1 MKQQGVVILK
11 KWTLFV
17 ISSILITIALSTLLL
32 IALFK
37 YANENTIYLMAQNIN
52 FMGPDGVFD
61 SLFILILVLS
71 IVVSVL
77 VSKFVFWSKCGE

>member
-17 ISSILITIALSTLLL
+17 ISSIFITIALSTLLL

-37 YANENTIYLMAQNIN
+37 YANESTIYLMAQNIN
-52 FMGPDGVFD
+52 FMGPDGLFD
-61 SLFILILVLS
+61 SLFILILALS

-77 VSKFVFWSKCGE
+77 VSKFIFWRKRGE

>member
-37 YANENTIYLMAQNIN
+37 YTNESTIYLMAQNIN
-52 FMGPDGVFD
+52 FMGPDGIFD
-61 SLFILILVLS
+61 SLFILMLALS

-77 VSKFVFWSKCGE
+77 VSKFIFWRKRGE